1 MFIVGTKWNMNW
13 LNLVLLEWMNEYLI
27 KQHYI
32 QIDRYWPRNVLLD
45 TITEVQEKLTIEVM
59 LLRVSVTLSKLV
71 GNL

>member
-1 MFIVGTKWNMNW
+1 MFIAGTKWNMNW

>member
-1 MFIVGTKWNMNW
+1 MFIVGKKWNMNW
-13 LNLVLLEWMNEYLI
+13 LNLVLLEWINEYLI

-32 QIDRYWPRNVLLD
+32 QIDRYGPRNVLLD